1 MKNNNGKSILPA
13 TPYILWSSLFI
24 VIPLLIVI
32 FFSFTISTSD
42 GYKFSLENFQRLLD
56 PNYFTVF
63 KRSIWLAFQATIGCL
78 ILGYPVAY
86 LTDGY
91 KFSLENFQRL
101 LDPNYFTVFKRSI
114 WLAFQATIGCLILG
128 YPVAY
133 LISKM
138 RPGKRD
144 MLIMLFI
151 VPMWMNFLLRTY
163 AWLPILGKN
172 GFINNFLEL
181 IGIGRVNLLY
191 NDFAVLLGMVYNFLP
206 FMVLPIYTV
215 LTKMDTD
222 LINAASDLGAS
233 RGILYNDFAVLLG
246 MVYNFLPFMVLPI
259 YTVLTKMDTDLI
271 NAASDLGASRGK
283 VFSKIILP
291 LSMPG
296 VVSGITMVFMP
307 AVSTFVISRLL
318 GGGQYMLLGNLIEQ
332 QYTTM
337 GDWNFGS
344 AIAIFMMIVILISM
358 GIMNLFEGSDDK
370 EGGGSM
376 LW

>member
-13 TPYILWSSLFI
+13 APYIVWSSLFI

-32 FFSFTISTSD
+32 FFSFTISTPD
-42 GYKFSLENFQRLLD
+42 GYKFSLANFERLLD

-63 KRSIWLAFQATIGCL
+63 KRSIWLALKATIGCL

-86 LTDGY
+86 L
-91 KFSLENFQRL
+91 
-101 LDPNYFTVFKRSI
+101 V
-114 WLAFQATIGCLILG
+114 
-128 YPVAY
+128 
-133 LISKM
+133 SKM
-138 RPGKRD
+138 RHGKRD
-144 MLIMLFI
+144 IVILLFI

-172 GFINNFLEL
+172 GFINNFLEF
-181 IGIGRVNLLY
+181 IGVGRMNLLY
-191 NDFAVLLGMVYNFLP
+191 NDFAVLLGMIYNFLP

-215 LTKMDTD
+215 LSKMDQD
-222 LINAASDLGAS
+222 LINAASDLGAN
-233 RGILYNDFAVLLG
+233 RV
-246 MVYNFLPFMVLPI
+246 
-259 YTVLTKMDTDLI
+259 
-271 NAASDLGASRGK
+271 K
-283 VFSKIILP
+283 VFSKIIFP

-296 VVSGITMVFMP
+296 VISGITMVFMP

-332 QYTTM
+332 QFTTM

-344 AIAIFMMIVILISM
+344 AIAIFMMIVILLSM

-370 EGGGSM
+370 
-376 LW
+376 